1 MTVISEVWDKPSLW
15 VNSRSV
21 TVRENDKPD
30 LMSSHLCFFFF
41 FFFTLSQVHASLKSR
56 SVLLA
61 WVSLKINGSSC
72 PSHVLRTF
80 IKSQSESNYGS
91 YRSQLK
97 LFAFKR
103 YCRVKYFQSPQRF
116 IIALSESADGKWSL
130 ACWGFE
136 IHTSCFPWSL
146 FTINSE
152 SMEMSKNPLILQ
164 LWDRQHG
171 LCVYK

>member
-116 IIALSESADGKWSL
+116 IIALSESARRKMKSGVLGVWNPHFLFSL
-130 ACWGFE
+130 ESIYHKLREHGNE
-136 IHTSCFPWSL
+136 QKS
-146 FTINSE
+146 INTTAVRQTAR
-152 SMEMSKNPLILQ
+152 PLRL
-164 LWDRQHG
+164 
-171 LCVYK
+171 